1 MEFFNYIK
9 KNKTFIILLSIL
21 VFAIFSVYSN
31 SFGMEEMESLDF
43 TVGQVTA
50 NKLNIRRGPGITYE
64 NVGILSKDN
73 YIRVF
78 AKIGNWYVVQTE
90 NNIIGAVS
98 SDYVKPCYD
107 KELEIQ
113 PTNAEAVEE
122 TASQAILSEEES
134 AFLNSIN
141 NLRAENNLPALQIDD
156 NTQNVAR
163 LKAQDLVENNYF
175 SHTSEKYGTP
185 FEMLTANG
193 VTYKTA
199 SENIAG
205 NSTLEGAVNSWMNSE
220 SHKNNIL
227 NNSFNYTGV
236 AIVNSP
242 QYRQNFSANVYR
254 KIKQKPL
261 HNNEVVLYFE
271 FLIYYFNSSISSLVS
286 PEASTIFD
294 ISIPKS
300 KSFFAIS
307 LFVFSVPSL
316 IPSFLSCFFTDCSF
330 LQASIRYSASIFSSS
345 LDDMSSSTLYASS
358 RYSLSSISFS
368 STSFGLFMYFNQ
380 ATNFLLSISSAFS
393 SFFLNLGNSII

>member
-1 MEFFNYIK
+1 MEFLNYIK

-330 LQASIRYSASIFSSS
+330 LQASNLYSANIFSSS
-345 LDDMSSSTLYASS
+345 LDDTSSSTLIASC
-358 RYSLSSISFS
+358 RYSSFSISFS

-380 ATNFLLSISSAFS
+380 ATNFLLSISSALS
-393 SFFLNLGNSII
+393 NFFLSFGSSII

>member
-1 MEFFNYIK
+1 MEFLNYIK

-31 SFGMEEMESLDF
+31 SFGMEEMETLDF

-50 NKLNIRRGPGITYE
+50 NKLNIRRGPGITYD

-98 SDYVKPCYD
+98 SDYVQPCYD
-107 KELEIQ
+107 KELNIE
-113 PTNAEAVEE
+113 PTSAEPVAE
-122 TASQAILSEEES
+122 TSTQSVLSEDET
-134 AFLNSIN
+134 AFLNAIN
-141 NLRAENNLPALQIDD
+141 KLRSENNLPALQIDD
-156 NTQNVAR
+156 NAQNVAR

-185 FEMLTANG
+185 FEMLTTNG

-205 NSTLEGAVNSWMNSE
+205 NSTLEGAVSSWMSSD

-227 NNSFNYTGV
+227 SNTFNYTGV

-242 QYRQNFSANVYR
+242 QYRQNSSSNVYR
-254 KIKQKPL
+254 KITK
-261 HNNEVVLYFE
+261 
-271 FLIYYFNSSISSLVS
+271 
-286 PEASTIFD
+286 T
-294 ISIPKS
+294 
-300 KSFFAIS
+300 
-307 LFVFSVPSL
+307 
-316 IPSFLSCFFTDCSF
+316 
-330 LQASIRYSASIFSSS
+330 
-345 LDDMSSSTLYASS
+345 
-358 RYSLSSISFS
+358 
-368 STSFGLFMYFNQ
+368 TS
-380 ATNFLLSISSAFS
+380 
-393 SFFLNLGNSII
+393 